1 MTNVSVSASAKIG
14 GLRTFFANMK
24 VKTKVLLGFAMVLLL
39 LATVAGVSYFGFNGI
54 SGQFGQYS
62 DAVTIASDSGGI
74 ERDLVKLRRDIDN
87 YVGTRNAQ
95 AAKDALAR
103 EADLRKRIAAGAK
116 ESDDPAQKKAFGAM
130 ADTLTTIF
138 DNFKKVESLESE
150 RVKIANGVL
159 NVAGQKLAGDFEDLV
174 RKAAQSGN
182 SDTAILAGTALHE
195 VMKARLYANLMLER
209 HETVDADQAAKAFEA
224 AKNAVDAMDKAVGA
238 SALKGD
244 LATIKGL
251 VSSYNEAFNQSRSID
266 GKMEDLVNGTIGTE
280 SKRVVTD
287 AGSVRADAAAQ
298 EKKIGEETH
307 GVIDQSE
314 TLSIILSLGGIT
326 LGLIIA
332 WFIGSGIA
340 KPIVAMTGAMARLAG
355 GDKTITVPALGRTDE
370 IGQMADAV
378 EVFKQNAIEMDR
390 LAEEQRQEQERKE
403 ARQQAVEG
411 YIKSFDESVSGL
423 LGILASAATEMR
435 STAEGMSATAEE
447 TSRQSTA
454 VAAAS
459 EQASSNVQT
468 VASAAE
474 ELASSVAEISRQV
487 AESTEIAGQ
496 AVSEASRTNAEV
508 EGLAE
513 AAKKIGNVVDLISE
527 IAEQTNLLALNATI
541 EAARAGEAGKGF
553 AVVASEV
560 KSLANQT
567 AKATEEIA
575 SQITAMQA
583 ATGTA
588 VEAIGGISGTIAKIS
603 EIATM
608 IASAVEE
615 QGVATQEIARNVQ
628 QAAAGTSEVSSNITG
643 VTQAAS
649 QTGAASAQVLSTSG
663 DLAKQSEVLRG
674 EVDKFLGNIRAA

>member
-1 MTNVSVSASAKIG
+1 MSNMSTITSAKVG
-14 GLRTFFANMK
+14 GLRAAFANLK
-24 VKTKVLLGFAMVLLL
+24 VKTKVMLGFATVLLL
-39 LATVAGVSYFGFNGI
+39 LATVAGMSYLGFNGI
-54 SGQFGQYS
+54 SGQFGEFS
-62 DAVTIASDSGGI
+62 DAVTVAVDSGGI

-103 EADLRKRIAAGAK
+103 EKDLRARIEAGAK
-116 ESDDPAQKKAFGAM
+116 ESDDPAQKKAFGDM
-130 ADTLTTIF
+130 AATLTTIF
-138 DNFKKVESLESE
+138 DNFKKVEDLESE
-150 RVKIANGVL
+150 RVKIASGTL
-159 NVAGQKLAGDFEDLV
+159 TVAGQKLASDFEDLV
-174 RKAAQSGN
+174 RKAAQGGN
-182 SDTAILAGTALHE
+182 SDAAILAGTALHQ

-209 HETVDADQAAKAFEA
+209 HETVDADTAAKAFEA
-224 AKNAVDAMDKAVGA
+224 AKKAVDQIDKAVAA
-238 SALKGD
+238 SPLKAD
-244 LATIKGL
+244 VADIKGL
-251 VSSYNEAFNQSRSID
+251 VSSYNEAFNQSRTID

-280 SKRVVTD
+280 SKRVVED
-287 AGSVRADAAAQ
+287 AESVNADATAQ
-298 EKKIGEETH
+298 EKKVEAETH
-307 GVIDQSE
+307 GVIDESE
-314 TLSIILSLGGIT
+314 TMSIILSVGGTI
-326 LGLIIA
+326 LGLVIA
-332 WFIGSGIA
+332 WLIGGGIA
-340 KPIVAMTGAMARLAG
+340 KPVIAMTAAMARLAD
-355 GDKTITVPALGRTDE
+355 GDKTIIVPALGRTDE

-390 LAEEQRQEQERKE
+390 LAEEQKKEQERKE

-411 YIKSFDESVSGL
+411 YIKSFDEFVSGL

-496 AVSEASRTNAEV
+496 AVSEATRTNAEV

-513 AAKKIGNVVDLISE
+513 AAKRIGNVVDLISE

-575 SQITAMQA
+575 SQINAMQS

-588 VEAIGGISGTIAKIS
+588 VEAIGGIGGTIGKIS

-663 DLAKQSEVLRG
+663 DLAKQSEVLRS